1 MTDRS
6 APSESDTAK
15 RGPGR
20 LVLIVGPSGAGKDTL
35 IDLVRAECTDDD
47 RIVFAQRVVTREASA
62 FERNESMTPDEFH
75 RAMVEGAFA
84 IHWEAHGLLY
94 GLRNSIN
101 ADIASGRTVVVN
113 VSRTVI
119 DALRE
124 AYADVIVV
132 SITAPPEIL
141 AARLAKRER
150 ASDGEAGERLRRTVA
165 NVRSEPDVVIQNVGR
180 AEDHAHELRRVIVT
194 RG

>member
-6 APSESDTAK
+6 APSGSTTAK
-15 RGPGR
+15 LGPGR

-35 IDLVRAECTDDD
+35 IDLVRAECADDD
-47 RIVFAQRVVTREASA
+47 HVVFAQRVVTREASA
-62 FERNESMTPDEFH
+62 FERNESVTPDEF
-75 RAMVEGAFA
+75 RKALAEGAFA

-132 SITAPPEIL
+132 SITAPLEIL

-150 ASDGEAGERLRRTVA
+150 ASDGEAGERLRRTVE